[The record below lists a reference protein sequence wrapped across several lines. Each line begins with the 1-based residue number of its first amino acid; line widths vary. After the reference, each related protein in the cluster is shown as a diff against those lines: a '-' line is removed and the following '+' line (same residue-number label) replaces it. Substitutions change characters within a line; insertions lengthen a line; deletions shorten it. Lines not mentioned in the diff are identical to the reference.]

1 MYIMARNKF
10 PYIVSCREM
19 LADID
24 IAAFREARLKEC
36 LAVGSSYAM
45 FTTGSLI
52 STGIF
57 MGVKMQRRA
66 QSSPTNRFIEEIG
79 TMQALAAANKE
90 LLRALPRVFGLIV
103 VDDSYIRGLLVE
115 DVSADNTHDV
125 TGREM
130 SEDFKKQ
137 IEANVDPSL
146 LIGDYRDY
154 MAFDADGH
162 ERILDAEPSP
172 FISAPDIAVQARAEV
187 SARLNDFSISVPP
200 NCPLGLSLQSPPWS

>member
-1 MYIMARNKF
+1 MARNKF
-10 PYIVSCREM
+10 PYIVRCREM

-52 STGIF
+52 STDIF
-57 MGVKMQRRA
+57 MGVKMQRRER
-66 QSSPTNRFIEEIG
+66 SSPTNRFIEEIG

-130 SEDFKKQ
+130 SEDFKKL
-137 IEANVDPSL
+137 IEANVDPRIL
-146 LIGDYRDY
+146 MGDYGDC
-154 MAFDADGH
+154 H